1 MKRTLGITF
10 LVFLIFL
17 LLINFLIT
25 FNVSI
30 FGYRIYKVSSKSM
43 EPTLKYNDF
52 ILIKNKSSFK
62 EKDIITFK
70 VENKYLTARV
80 VEINGNNITTKGDAI
95 EFNND
100 SISKDKVVG
109 KFVYKFI
116 ILTLINYLLFK
127 PLFWILLVAI
137 GLLIFSIKFR
147 KNYK

>member
-25 FNVSI
+25 LNVSI

-116 ILTLINYLLFK
+116 I
-127 PLFWILLVAI
+127 
-137 GLLIFSIKFR
+137 
-147 KNYK
+147 